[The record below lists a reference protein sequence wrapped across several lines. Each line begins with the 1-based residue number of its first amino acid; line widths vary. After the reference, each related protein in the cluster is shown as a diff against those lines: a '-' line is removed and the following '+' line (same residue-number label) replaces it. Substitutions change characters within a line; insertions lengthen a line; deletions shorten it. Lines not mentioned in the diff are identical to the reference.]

1 MSNIQVVLNPVVQKL
16 TLAYAS
22 QEPETV
28 CISIKD
34 SIGQAL
40 YREEVI
46 MEDGFNVMEI
56 MELRN
61 FLPGLYTLELQKA
74 DRLFYIHRLVKN

>member
-1 MSNIQVVLNPVVQKL
+1 MSHIQVILNPEVQKL

-22 QEPETV
+22 QKPETV
-28 CISIKD
+28 SILIKD

-40 YREEVI
+40 YCEEVR

-56 MELRN
+56 LELKH

-74 DRLFYIHRLVKN
+74 DRLFYTHRLIKN